1 MKNIYMTLEQLA
13 DRIQIVDDTLRQQT
27 AHAVNCMLTARNWLI
42 GCYIVEYEQKGADR
56 AQYGEQLLKTLAHRI
71 NRKGMNWR
79 RLYEFRGFYTSYPQ
93 LYIEI
98 LNYLQSQSS
107 LIVTGQANIL
117 RSLPAIFQDAEYHS
131 DVTRHLHAFS
141 SVEPWQTSPSKLFHC
156 INYTSLQMLS
166 EIQDPLKRA
175 FYEHEL
181 IQSCW
186 STRQLDRQISTLYY
200 ERSALSRDKEA
211 LKQHM
216 LSTTHESMQPHH
228 YLRDPLTLEFLGI
241 PETEVYT
248 ETKLEAAILDNLQ
261 SFLMELGQGF
271 CFEARQKRI
280 LIDHDYFKA
289 DLIFY
294 NRILHCHFIV
304 DLKIDRYRHEYASQL
319 NTYKNYYR
327 HEVMQPGDNPPIG
340 LLLCTDYS
348 DTLVQYSTEG
358 LSDIYVGKYMLH
370 LPSTETIRQYL
381 IDHMPNQSEDEKIIH
396 NQ

>member
-1 MKNIYMTLEQLA
+1 
-13 DRIQIVDDTLRQQT
+13 
-27 AHAVNCMLTARNWLI
+27 
-42 GCYIVEYEQKGADR
+42 
-56 AQYGEQLLKTLAHRI
+56 
-71 NRKGMNWR
+71 MNWR
-79 RLYEFRGFYTSYPQ
+79 RLYEFRSFYISYPQ
-93 LYIEI
+93 LYMEI

-107 LIVTGQANIL
+107 QTVTGQANIL
-117 RSLPAIFQDAEYHS
+117 RSLPAIFQDVEYQS
-131 DVTRHLHAFS
+131 DAIRQLHTFS

-216 LSTTHESMQPHH
+216 LSTSHES
-228 YLRDPLTLEFLGI
+228 
-241 PETEVYT
+241 
-248 ETKLEAAILDNLQ
+248 
-261 SFLMELGQGF
+261 
-271 CFEARQKRI
+271 
-280 LIDHDYFKA
+280 
-289 DLIFY
+289 
-294 NRILHCHFIV
+294 
-304 DLKIDRYRHEYASQL
+304 
-319 NTYKNYYR
+319 
-327 HEVMQPGDNPPIG
+327 MQPGDNPPIG

-381 IDHMPNQSEDEKIIH
+381 IDHMPNQSNDEIIIH

>member
-1 MKNIYMTLEQLA
+1 MS
-13 DRIQIVDDTLRQQT
+13 
-27 AHAVNCMLTARNWLI
+27 
-42 GCYIVEYEQKGADR
+42 
-56 AQYGEQLLKTLAHRI
+56 
-71 NRKGMNWR
+71 WR
-79 RLYEFRGFYTSYPQ
+79 RLYEYRSFYVSYPQ

-98 LNYLQSQSS
+98 LNYLQSQSTQV
-107 LIVTGQANIL
+107 ITGQANIL
-117 RSLPAIFQDAEYHS
+117 RSLPAIFQNGENQTDAIKQPQK
-131 DVTRHLHAFS
+131 S
-141 SVEPWQTSPSKLFHC
+141 SSLEPWQTSPSKLFHC

-181 IQSCW
+181 IQGCW

-216 LSTTHESMQPHH
+216 LSSTHESMQPHH

-241 PETEVYT
+241 PETEFYT
-248 ETKLEAAILDNLQ
+248 ETKLESAILDNLQ
-261 SFLMELGQGF
+261 SFLM
-271 CFEARQKRI
+271 
-280 LIDHDYFKA
+280 D
-289 DLIFY
+289 
-294 NRILHCHFIV
+294 
-304 DLKIDRYRHEYASQL
+304 
-319 NTYKNYYR
+319 YR

-381 IDHMPNQSEDEKIIH
+381 IDHMPKQSEEETERNQQSVIKNLRSLMNSSEK
-396 NQ
+396 